1 MKPKQWKTRTAV
13 FVGRGQKQ
21 VKWGETGMD
30 RGRYVMRR
38 GG

>member
-21 VKWGETGMD
+21 VKMGVRKGWTEGGM
-30 RGRYVMRR
+30 
-38 GG
+38 